1 MTNFRL
7 TWVDFT
13 KSRIPE
19 SRGIQDSDD
28 LAVIANAAQVVIG
41 KLVKEQGYTPD
52 NYSMVILSNEEIWSF
67 IEGKYI
73 FIAVVIFSH
82 PVTGEIEHILYLN
95 KSDFKVP
102 L

>member
-1 MTNFRL
+1 MTHYRL
-7 TWVDFT
+7 TWIDYT
-13 KSRIPE
+13 KGIPD
-19 SRGIQDSDD
+19 SRGIHDGDD
-28 LAVIANAAQVVIG
+28 MVEIARAAQVVIG